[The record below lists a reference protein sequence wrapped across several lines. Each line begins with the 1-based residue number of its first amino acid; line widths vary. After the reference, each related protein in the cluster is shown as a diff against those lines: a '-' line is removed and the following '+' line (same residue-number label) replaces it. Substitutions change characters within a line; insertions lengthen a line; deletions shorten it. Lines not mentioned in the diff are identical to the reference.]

1 MGEVKYNPHHSGN
14 SPEQRVAARLKT
26 SGDTANADR
35 SVVHGTGPTRTHT
48 HIFERGQGGSA
59 QRVDLE
65 KGGIKPNLGN
75 PGEGSIIG
83 TKRGVV

>member
-48 HIFERGQGGSA
+48 NIDHSRNEQYGEGH
-59 QRVDLE
+59 
-65 KGGIKPNLGN
+65 
-75 PGEGSIIG
+75 PGEGDINQN
-83 TKRGVV
+83 KRGVV

>member
-1 MGEVKYNPHHSGN
+1 MGEVKLTGKPMHERIADHLKSSC
-14 SPEQRVAARLKT
+14 SPE
-26 SGDTANADR
+26 AD
-35 SVVHGTGPTRTHT
+35 VHTQQGTGPTRVHT
-48 HIFERGQGGSA
+48 ALHFKGQGASA

-65 KGGIKPNLGN
+65 KGGIKAGLGN